1 MAPGSVFL
9 QLSVARGL
17 LKCALVKED
26 SSVSPDVSAAARITR
41 EMTLGFSGY
50 QLHLNLCGHFTTLN
64 KGR

>member
-26 SSVSPDVSAAARITR
+26 SSVSPDVSAVARITHTGNDTR
-41 EMTLGFSGY
+41 ILW
-50 QLHLNLCGHFTTLN
+50 LPTTFKPLWSLYDS
-64 KGR
+64 K